1 MAYKQP
7 LHLCVVACVST
18 TTHRQIYRKVDK
30 TLYQQA
36 YADYSANHT
45 QVSRTNRAIV
55 NKQRV
60 PAKWLHIIIVGIH
73 AIVSCPGNM
82 RMLPMDK
89 SPFAT

>member
-60 PAKWLHIIIVGIH
+60 PAKMATYNNCWY
-73 AIVSCPGNM
+73 SCNCFLSRQYAHVTDG
-82 RMLPMDK
+82 
-89 SPFAT
+89 